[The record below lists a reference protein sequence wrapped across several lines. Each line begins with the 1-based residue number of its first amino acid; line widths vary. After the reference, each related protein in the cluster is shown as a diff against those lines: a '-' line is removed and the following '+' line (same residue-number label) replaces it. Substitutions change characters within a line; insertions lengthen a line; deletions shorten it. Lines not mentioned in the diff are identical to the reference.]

1 MMHTLTV
8 SHIPSINAYVRH
20 WKSGKHTKTNAT
32 RLFEQEVLLGLPAK
46 KPFANEE
53 CQNLKIV
60 FVLQRNNRDLDNLPK
75 IFIDCLEKR
84 YGFNDC
90 KIERLLLE
98 KRIDRNMAGERIM
111 FEFLT
116 PEDKR

>member
-1 MMHTLTV
+1 MNSITV
-8 SHIPSINAYVRH
+8 THIPSMNSYIRH
-20 WKSGKHTKTNAT
+20 GNNSRHYKAHPVTM
-32 RLFEQEVLLGLPAK
+32 FEKQVAMGLPPALS
-46 KPFANEE
+46 PTNS
-53 CQNLKIV
+53 LHII
-60 FVLQRNNRDLDNLPK
+60 FVLKKNNRDVDNLPK
-75 IFIDCLEKR
+75 VFIDCLEKK

-116 PEDKR
+116 EEEKC